1 MRRSF
6 IVKLLLG
13 LNVVLAGF
21 LIAGLVTREGRTPAR
36 DSGYLTEGVAA
47 PSTSPV
53 PERAKVQPRAAVQ
66 ATPFSRMYAENPK
79 EFTANLRALRCPEE
93 TVRDIITAE
102 IGRKYRAQESALR
115 PKPADHVPMDWSTAT
130 SEARLLQRRL
140 QMAALAR
147 KKASEVGEALG
158 YSVPISLPLYATT
171 AADQRFEAEWVNL
184 PEPKRAQL
192 NQAQEDYWSKTS
204 ALQERTR
211 GFWQSEDYAE
221 LQQLKTG
228 WLDQI
233 KRIREAP

>member
-1 MRRSF
+1 MRRSL
-6 IVKLLLG
+6 IVGLLLG
-13 LNVVLAGF
+13 LNFVLAVL
-21 LIAGLVTREGRTPAR
+21 LIAGLITREGGTTAR
-36 DSGYLTEGVAA
+36 DSGNLTEAIAA
-47 PSTSPV
+47 PSTSAV
-53 PERAKVQPRAAVQ
+53 PKRPRMQPRAPVQ
-66 ATPFSRMYAENPK
+66 ATPFARMYSENPK
-79 EFTANLRALRCPEE
+79 DFVANLRAIHCPEE
-93 TVRDIITAE
+93 TVRDIIKAE
-102 IGRKYRAQESALR
+102 IGRRYRAQEDSLR
-115 PKPADHVPMDWSTAT
+115 PRPADHVPMDWSIAT

-147 KKASEVGEALG
+147 KKAGEVGEALG

-192 NQAQEDYWSKTS
+192 NRAQEDYWSKTS

-228 WLDQI
+228 WLNQI
-233 KRIREAP
+233 KRIREAE

>member
-1 MRRSF
+1 MRRSL
-6 IVKLLLG
+6 IVGLLLG
-13 LNVVLAGF
+13 LNFVLAGL
-21 LIAGLVTREGRTPAR
+21 LIAGLITLKGRASAR
-36 DSGYLTEGVAA
+36 DSGNLTEGAAA
-47 PSTSPV
+47 PSASTV
-53 PERAKVQPRAAVQ
+53 PERAQVQLRAAVQ
-66 ATPFSRMYAENPK
+66 ATPFARMYSENPK
-79 EFTANLRALRCPEE
+79 DFAANLRTIHCPEE
-93 TVRDIITAE
+93 TVRDIIMAE
-102 IGRKYRAQESALR
+102 IGRRYRAQEDSLR

-147 KKASEVGEALG
+147 KKTGEVGEALG

-233 KRIREAP
+233 KRIREAQ